1 MMTTEPVLLTGFN
14 RPDAMR
20 RVIDRLR
27 EVRPSSLYLAI
38 DGPRADAPA
47 DVERVQACR
56 QLVGKIDWECDLHTL
71 LQEENLGCG
80 RGMSTAVTWFFDQV
94 ERGIILE
101 DDVLPD
107 PSFFGFC
114 AELLARYADDDRVF
128 AVSGCNLVPK
138 EQILDPSAPYRFS
151 RIPTV
156 WGWATW
162 RRSWRTYRLD
172 IRRWRSELGVARLA
186 RTLGRSTTMTAF
198 WATEFEL
205 TGRGNVDTWDW
216 QLTYAA
222 MRNDQL
228 VATSNVNLVENIG
241 FGPDATHTHGEAAR
255 LDAPQ
260 SIELPMDDV
269 PMVWDQSGDEW
280 ATRNHFGGSVLTSAD
295 RLRKYAMSSRARN
308 APWQ

>member
-1 MMTTEPVLLTGFN
+1 MTIVEPVLVTAFN
-14 RPDAMR
+14 RPELMR
-20 RVIDRLR
+20 AVIDRLR
-27 EVRPSSLYLAI
+27 EVQPTRVFVAI
-38 DGPRADAPA
+38 DGPRSGTPSDLAL
-47 DVERVQACR
+47 VHECR
-56 QLVGKIDWECDLHTL
+56 DLIKEIDWECDISTL
-71 LQEENLGCG
+71 IHEENLGCG
-80 RGMSTAVTWFFDQV
+80 RAMSTAISWFFDHM

-114 AELLARYADDDRVF
+114 SELLDRYVDDARVF
-128 AVSGCNLVPK
+128 AVSGCNLVPRD
-138 EQILDPSAPYRFS
+138 ELSDPAAPYRFS

-162 RRSWRTYRLD
+162 RRSWRTYQLD
-172 IRRWRSELGVARLA
+172 IRHWKSELGITQLA
-186 RTLGRSTTMTAF
+186 RTLGLSTTMTAF

-222 MRNDQL
+222 IRNNQL

-241 FGPDATHTHGEAAR
+241 FGANATHTHGEAAR
-255 LDAPQ
+255 LDPPQ
-260 SIELPMDDV
+260 PMALPPENV
-269 PMVWDQSGDEW
+269 PVIWDRQADEW

-295 RLRKYAMSSRARN
+295 RLRQYAMRPRTRN
-308 APWQ
+308 APWL